1 MGPTDLSLPMGTSFV
16 RGAMWTEGQCGLTSA
31 CVLAFL
37 FPHFQVTRRALFPGD
52 SEIDQL
58 FRIFRTLGT
67 PDEVVW
73 PGVTSMP
80 DYKPSFPKWAR
91 QDFSKVVPPLDE
103 DGRGLLSVS
112 AWNRGL

>member
-1 MGPTDLSLPMGTSFV
+1 M
-16 RGAMWTEGQCGLTSA
+16 
-31 CVLAFL
+31 
-37 FPHFQVTRRALFPGD
+37 FPGD

-67 PDEVVW
+67 PDENVW

-91 QDFSKVVPPLDE
+91 QDLSKVVPPLDE
-103 DGRGLLSVS
+103 DGRDLLGVRDLNAVLGFFFSKMFWDFLMPLFRIGL
-112 AWNRGL
+112 